1 MVDGVENSSL
11 AFFVWRIISTSVN
24 NKYHENIMKQ
34 SEISGKNSKS
44 RFQVKTVRAD
54 FRKRQKEQMLGKNRT
69 VQGFWRREC
78 R

>member
-44 RFQVKTVRAD
+44 KFQVKNSKSR
-54 FRKRQKEQMLGKNRT
+54 
-69 VQGFWRREC
+69 C
-78 R
+78 